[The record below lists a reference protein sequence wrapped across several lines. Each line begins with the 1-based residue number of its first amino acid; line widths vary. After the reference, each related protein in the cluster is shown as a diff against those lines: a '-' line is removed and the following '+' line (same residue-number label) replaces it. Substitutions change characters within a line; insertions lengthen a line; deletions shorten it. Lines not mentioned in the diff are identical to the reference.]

1 MTSELPL
8 AAPRSHMAP
17 ADHAMFDR
25 WQQRRRGDAPRGTK
39 RIAALSEHLG
49 DPHRHLDAIHVVGTD
64 AKTSTTIMI
73 GALLRALGVSTGET
87 ISPHLERI
95 NERIRINGASVDDAA
110 LAKVGRRIDEKLPDI
125 QRSLGESVTF
135 FEMVTAA
142 AFSLFAEHNVM
153 AAVVEAG
160 IGGVGDATSVLAAR
174 TVVLTPVGR
183 DHPELGDTY
192 EAVTREKAGVI
203 TPGATLVMAGQ
214 NAQVRG
220 AAALVAEERGCQV
233 VRAGVDFD
241 VVSRQASTAGQM
253 VEIKGL
259 GAFGARAWLPVHGAH
274 QAANAAVAVA
284 AVQSHLGV
292 DRIDADAVTAG
303 LAAVE
308 IPGRSEIF
316 SSGQTTFVLDGAH
329 DEKSAIALASVVE
342 EMNSAAP
349 IVAVVGSGTGRDA
362 GRVVQHLP
370 CAGAVA
376 TCAGARG
383 AAPAEEVAEQLR
395 HLVDEVRCVPDPA
408 SAIDVAAR
416 LAGPGGVVVVTG
428 SLHLVGAVRGSIA
441 SG

>member
-1 MTSELPL
+1 MTPELPL
-8 AAPRSHMAP
+8 AAPRSRMAP
-17 ADHAMFDR
+17 ADQAMFER

-110 LAKVGRRIDEKLPDI
+110 LAQVGRRIDEKLPDI

-142 AFSLFAEHNVM
+142 AFALFAEHNVT
-153 AAVVEAG
+153 ASVVEAG
-160 IGGVGDATSVLAAR
+160 IGGVGDATSLLAAS

-203 TPGATLVMAGQ
+203 TPGATLVMAHQ
-214 NAQVRG
+214 NAQVRS
-220 AAALVAEERGCQV
+220 AAAQVAGERGCQV
-233 VRAGVDFD
+233 VRAGGDFG
-241 VVSRQASTAGQM
+241 VVSRQTSATGQM

-259 GAFGARAWLPVHGAH
+259 GAFGVRAWLPVHGAH

-284 AVQSHLGV
+284 AVQSHLGMG
-292 DRIDADAVTAG
+292 RLDADAVTAG
-303 LAAVE
+303 LADVE

-316 SSGQTTFVLDGAH
+316 VSGHTTFVLDGAH
-329 DEKSAIALASVVE
+329 DEKAAIALASVIE
-342 EMNSAAP
+342 EMDSAAP
-349 IVAVVGSGTGRDA
+349 VVAVVGSGIGRDP
-362 GRVVQHLP
+362 GRVAKHLG
-370 CAGAVA
+370 CNQAVA

-383 AAPAEEVAEQLR
+383 AAPAEDVAEQLR
-395 HLVDEVRCVPDPA
+395 HVIDDVRCVPDPVA
-408 SAIDVAAR
+408 AIDVAAR
-416 LAGPGGVVVVTG
+416 LAGPGGVIVVTG
-428 SLHLVGAVRGSIA
+428 SLHLVGAVRGTIA